1 MAKRH
6 GVLGAAGVGAL
17 IALIALLAG
26 AASGA
31 RQAQAAASAKI
42 KLPKKTIG
50 IMGPV
55 DAAEI
60 IKLGDDATEQA
71 AKALGWKVIR
81 VDPGGDPAKMAS
93 DMTSLVNSKVNA
105 IVLQTIEPGQVA
117 AGLRAAKAGHIPVI
131 DTGTVNAPSPLIAA
145 RYYVSPP
152 TEFNLLYKR
161 MKKRIPSGSEL
172 GAIFLPQ
179 FLNAKLADDM
189 LQVAAPKAGWKL
201 VATHDADLT
210 NLVGDTTKA
219 VTDMLNAHSAIKAIW
234 GCCDFAA
241 TGAVPAIRSA
251 GKNILVYALHG
262 VPSTI
267 QLAKQGAAVVEVG
280 DYQKG
285 GIIAIDQLA
294 QHWTKGTPIAKTPP
308 KRYAFK
314 YTIVDKTNA
323 GKGYPFPTSRVIA
336 PFLSKWRRLY
346 VKAG

>member
-1 MAKRH
+1 MRIRH
-6 GVLGAAGVGAL
+6 GLVLALVAAAVLAAG
-17 IALIALLAG
+17 
-26 AASGA
+26 S
-31 RQAQAAASAKI
+31 QAAPQKT
-42 KLPKKTIG
+42 KLPTKTIG

-55 DAAEI
+55 DSAEI
-60 IKLGDDATEQA
+60 IKLGDDATEAA

-81 VDPGGDPAKMAS
+81 VDPGGDPAKMAAG
-93 DMTSLVNSKVNA
+93 MTSLVNSHVDA

-117 AGLRAAKAGHIPVI
+117 AGLRAAKARGIPVI
-131 DTGTVNAPSPLIAA
+131 DTGTVNAPSPLITA

-152 TEFNLLYKR
+152 IEFNLLHAR
-161 MKKRIPSGSEL
+161 MKKDLASGSEL

-189 LQVAAPKAGWKL
+189 LVAAAPKAGWKL

-219 VTDMLNAHSAIKAIW
+219 VTDMLNAHPDIKAIW

-241 TGAVPAIRSA
+241 TGAVPSIHSA
-251 GKNILVYALHG
+251 GKTVPVYALHG

-267 QLAKQGAAVVEVG
+267 ELAKAGGVIVEVG

-285 GIIAIDQLA
+285 GIIAVDQLA
-294 QHWTKGTPIAKTPP
+294 RFWTAHVPIAKTTP
-308 KRYAFK
+308 KQYAFK
-314 YTIVDKTNA
+314 YVIVDKTNA
-323 GKGYPFPTSRVIA
+323 AKGYPFPTSKVIA
-336 PFLSKWRRLY
+336 PFLAKWKRLY